1 MVHCHL
7 MDLSLIIPCHNE
19 AGNIHPFAERI
30 LECMDEAD
38 APQTLELI
46 FVDDG
51 SSDDTFEKVLELIED
66 KRDPHIT
73 IEGIELSRNFG
84 KEAAM
89 LAGLEQAQG
98 DTVGFIDADLQQD
111 PALSFQMFAYLAD
124 HPHTDCVAAVQEE
137 RREGRAL
144 KWFKHRFY
152 KAFNAVGDVEL
163 PANASDFR
171 VFRRNV
177 AEALLAM
184 PEYFRFSK
192 GLFAWVGFNT
202 HTIPYTPAE
211 RHAGDT
217 SWSFRKLMGYALGGI
232 VSFTTWPLRL
242 ILYVGMFTSLISIIY
257 LLVVVFEYLIVG
269 IDVPGYPTLIC
280 ITLLFAGIVMLALG
294 IFGEY
299 LGRIY
304 IEGKRRPVYIARR
317 TIRQEVSSSADHGAD
332 DPSR

>member
-1 MVHCHL
+1 

-19 AGNIHPFAERI
+19 ARNILPFAERVGA
-30 LECMDEAD
+30 CMDRAD
-38 APQTLELI
+38 APRTLELI

-51 SSDDTFEKVLELIED
+51 SSDDTFEKVLELIEG
-66 KRDPHIT
+66 KMDPRIT

-124 HPHTDCVAAVQEE
+124 HPQTDCVAAVQEE

-144 KWFKHRFY
+144 KWFKHHFY

-177 AEALLAM
+177 AEALMSM

-211 RHAGDT
+211 RHTGDT

-242 ILYVGMFTSLISIIY
+242 ILYVGMLTSLISIIY

-294 IFGEY
+294 VFGEY

-304 IEGKRRPVYIARR
+304 IEGKRRPVYISRQI
-317 TIRQEVSSSADHGAD
+317 IRQEPASSADRRAD
-332 DPSR
+332 GPAR

>member
-1 MVHCHL
+1 ME
-7 MDLSLIIPCHNE
+7 LSLIIPCHNE
-19 AGNIHPFAERI
+19 ADNIEPLLARI
-30 LECMDEAD
+30 DECMGMPT
-38 APQTLELI
+38 APSTLELV

-51 SSDDTFEKVLELIED
+51 STDSTFAKIAGAMDQRMHAHVSI
-66 KRDPHIT
+66 KA
-73 IEGIELSRNFG
+73 IELSRNFG
-84 KEAAM
+84 KESAM
-89 LAGLEQAQG
+89 LAGLEGASG
-98 DTVGFIDADLQQD
+98 TMMGFIDADLQQD
-111 PALSFQMFAYLAD
+111 PAISFQMFSYLQE
-124 HPHTDCVAAVQEE
+124 HPETDCVAAVQEE
-137 RREGRAL
+137 RHEGAVL

-177 AEALLAM
+177 ADALISM

-192 GLFAWVGFNT
+192 GLFAWVGFRT
-202 HTIPYTPAE
+202 HTIPYKPE
-211 RHAGDT
+211 KRHAGSS
-217 SWSFRKLMGYALGGI
+217 SWSFRGLMSYALGGI

-242 ILYVGMFTSLISIIY
+242 ILYVGMLTSLISIIY
-257 LLVVVFEYLIVG
+257 LLVVVFEYFIVG

-304 IEGKRRPVYIARR
+304 IEGKHRPPYLTRRVIERPVDE
-317 TIRQEVSSSADHGAD
+317 TDE
-332 DPSR
+332 SRSQ

>member
-1 MVHCHL
+1 MEL
-7 MDLSLIIPCHNE
+7 TLIIPCHNE
-19 AGNIHPFAERI
+19 AENIEPLLMRMA
-30 LECMDEAD
+30 ECMEQLD
-38 APQTLELI
+38 APDGLELV

-51 SSDDTFEKVLELIED
+51 STDATFAKIEQAMDTPAH
-66 KRDPHIT
+66 PHISMKA
-73 IEGIELSRNFG
+73 IELSRNFG

-89 LAGLEQAQG
+89 LAGLENARG
-98 DTVGFIDADLQQD
+98 DLVGFIDADLQQD
-111 PALSFQMFAYLAD
+111 PATSFKMLNHLRE
-124 HPHTDCVAAVQEE
+124 HPEVDCVAAVQEE
-137 RREGRAL
+137 RHEGRVL

-177 AEALLAM
+177 ADALMSM

-192 GLFAWVGFNT
+192 GLFAWVGFRT
-202 HTIPYTPAE
+202 HTIPYTPAK
-211 RHAGDT
+211 RHAGST
-217 SWSFRKLMGYALGGI
+217 SWSFGSLMGYALGGI

-242 ILYVGMFTSLISIIY
+242 ILYVGMLTSLVSIIY
-257 LLVVVFEYLIVG
+257 LLVVVFEYFVVG
-269 IDVPGYPTLIC
+269 INVPGYPTLIC

-304 IEGKRRPVYIARR
+304 IEGKHRPVYLARR
-317 TIRQEVSSSADHGAD
+317 VIEREGTDPEADGL
-332 DPSR
+332 R